1 MKQKYLIAA
10 VLSAAISINS
20 PAWAS
25 DSVVATYS
33 GGTVKESD
41 VMKKYSALSEQPQFK
56 GKKFSEL
63 DPGLQD
69 ALVKNYIADI
79 LVTKEASDS
88 KIQDSSAYKERLAL
102 VQERLPRD
110 IFLEQIMTKSVSDKQ
125 INNEYNKLIEELKH
139 KKRIKVS
146 QIVVA
151 DEKTA
156 KEVKSKIDKGVG
168 FVEVCKQYSIDPNA
182 KANTCSLGIINEGQL
197 VAEFEKVAFSM
208 KVGSISE
215 PVQTQ
220 FGWHII
226 KLDEKLDAA
235 LPQKAE
241 VIESIKDNMYKKA
254 LEQYMS
260 NLFTKFDVRVTLPS
274 PISKSKK

>member
-1 MKQKYLIAA
+1 MRKNYLIAA
-10 VLSAAISINS
+10 LLSAAISINS

-25 DSVVATYS
+25 DSVVITYN
-33 GGTVKESD
+33 GGVVKESD
-41 VMKKYSALSEQPQFK
+41 IMKKYSALSEQQQFK

-63 DPGLQD
+63 DPRLQD
-69 ALVKNYIADI
+69 ALVKNYITDI
-79 LVTKEASDS
+79 LITQEANNS
-88 KIQDSSAYKERLAL
+88 KIEDSSSYKERLAL
-102 VQERLPRD
+102 VKEQLPKEV
-110 IFLEQIMTKSVSDKQ
+110 FLEQIMKKSVSDKQ
-125 INNEYNKLIEELKH
+125 INDEYNKLINELKH

-146 QIVVA
+146 HIVVA

-156 KEVKSKIDKGVG
+156 KAVKSNIDKGVG

-182 KANTCSLGIINEGQL
+182 KANSCSLGIINEGQL

-241 VIESIKDNMYKKA
+241 VIDSIKDSIYKKA